1 MKSSPLERH
10 ELLNVSGPLIVSAAL
25 PVLSSGT
32 FAQTAPDPGVHQ
44 VTRVEVRH
52 ELEEL
57 ESVGYHQ
64 PVGNNPYYPGDI
76 EAAEQRVEAKHLAQR
91 SALVAGH
98 KGDGVEIAS

>member
-1 MKSSPLERH
+1 MKSSPLDRREF
-10 ELLNVSGPLIVSAAL
+10 LNGAGPLIVGAAL
-25 PVLSSGT
+25 LALSSGT

-76 EAAEQRVEAKHLAQR
+76 QAAEQRVEAKHLAQK
-91 SALVAGH
+91 SASMAGYMSL
-98 KGDGVEIAS
+98 K